1 MRRYEVTDGQ
11 WELIAD
17 LMPGN
22 TRRGGRRWRDH
33 RQVLNGIFWVLHT
46 GAQWRELPERYG
58 PWKTAYN
65 RFARWRRDGL
75 LDRVLDRLQLR
86 LDADGR
92 IDWDLFCVDG
102 TSVRASRSA
111 AGAGKGGPLRP
122 SPSRATTRW
131 AARGAGGGPS
141 STWSWTGTAS
151 RWPPPSRPG
160 RRASASRSSR

>member
-17 LMPGN
+17 LMPHD

-46 GAQWRELPERYG
+46 GAQWRELPDRYG

-65 RFARWRRDGL
+65 RFARWRRAGL
-75 LDRVLDRLQLR
+75 IDRVLERLQVR
-86 LDADGR
+86 LDDEGR
-92 IDWDLFCVDG
+92 IDWDLFCIDG
-102 TSVRASRSA
+102 TNIRASRSA
-111 AGAGKGGPLRP
+111 AGARTGGALRT
-122 SPSRATTRW
+122 SPATTRW
-131 AARGAGGGPS
+131 AAAVAGGARS
-141 STWSWTGTAS
+141 STWWWTGTVS
-151 RWPPPSRPG
+151 RWPPPSPPA